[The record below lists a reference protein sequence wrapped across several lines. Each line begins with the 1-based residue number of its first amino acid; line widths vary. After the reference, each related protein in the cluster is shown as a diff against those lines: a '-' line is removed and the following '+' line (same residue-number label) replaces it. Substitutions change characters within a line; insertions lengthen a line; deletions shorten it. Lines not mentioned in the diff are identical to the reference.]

1 MATKNLLVRGG
12 ADFSALKKA
21 MGKVQK
27 DLANFKDRVNNSLKG
42 VGVALAA
49 VGAGITL
56 GSGIKDAMKFEAL
69 MGTIKQTMGAS
80 AKDFENWQNTVGASL
95 GFSKL
100 QAAELGNT
108 LSLRL
113 KDVAADQQ
121 DLFNKTT
128 QLMKAAAI
136 IRSKTGMEM
145 TEVSDRIR
153 SAMNREADGADE
165 LGVNVR
171 VAALEQSKAY
181 KEMANGQPFDKLSQS
196 MQKTITY
203 YSILEQVSGNLGD
216 TIAYNTA
223 LKMSVFQGS
232 LLNLRLAMGQ
242 AWLPILN
249 IALPALTKLTN
260 ALTRAFTVFA
270 QFMSALFGY
279 KADAGGLGAQSD
291 AADSLANSVDGVGNA
306 YQEAGKAAKK
316 AQGSLAGFDEINT
329 LADTASAAGE
339 GETGEKTGP
348 GSGGVKNPL
357 ADVDPTGGVV
367 GKLGEIEQKIQE
379 FATKVKAW
387 LSPLKEPWEKL
398 KTAIKGVGT
407 SISELWNSEAVTKL
421 RGWLASSVRFLVQ
434 KSIELLTEAFNTL
447 SGAID
452 TINGVINGDHKKI
465 MEGLKKVFD
474 SNEKS
479 IQLLKAGVIGLTA
492 AMVAQTIINAL
503 TSLYKA
509 WKTATTS
516 MTTAQWLLNVAMN
529 ANPLGLIAA
538 GIGLAVAAGILLYQN
553 WDTIKEKAGQ
563 LWEGI
568 KAAFGKLGE
577 WFGTNVKEPL
587 TKVWTEIKTNISTMA
602 SEAWGAVKTTF
613 NAVKTWFE
621 TTVKTPLATVWT
633 DIKTTISTK
642 ASEAWEEVK
651 SKFSS
656 VKTWFE
662 NSVRTPIVAVW
673 NSIKADI
680 TKKIEESI
688 ENLKT
693 TFTGLMTFIKGVF
706 TGDWEKAWEGV
717 KGIFKGVF
725 DNLYDIV
732 KRPLNLIIDA
742 INAVIGGLN
751 SISVKVPDWVPEFG
765 GKTFGINIPK
775 IPHLAK
781 GGITNGPMM
790 AVIGDNPGGREV
802 VSPLDDLQD
811 IIASAVGTAVSQAM
825 QMGGSKNS
833 GPVNLIIDG
842 TTIARAI
849 GPYLNKEN
857 NRIGGSMIRTI

>member
-1 MATKNLLVRGG
+1 M
-12 ADFSALKKA
+12 KKA
-21 MGKVQK
+21 MDKVQQQIK
-27 DLANFKDRVNNSLKG
+27 GFKDRVNNSLKG
-42 VGVALAA
+42 VGATLAA

-80 AKDFENWQNTVGASL
+80 AKDFEKWQSTVGRSL

-113 KDVAADQQ
+113 KDVASDQQ

-216 TIAYNTA
+216 TIAYNTS
-223 LKMSVFQGS
+223 LKMSVFQS
-232 LLNLRLAMGQ
+232 ALLDMRMAMGQ

-260 ALTRAFTVFA
+260 AITRAFTVFA

-279 KADAGGLGAQSD
+279 KADAGGLGAQAD
-291 AADSLANSVDGVGNA
+291 AADSLANSVEGVGNA

-339 GETGEKTGP
+339 GETGGKTGP
-348 GSGGVKNPL
+348 VLGGVTSPI
-357 ADVDPTGGVV
+357 ADVDPTGGMV

-398 KTAIKGVGT
+398 KLAIKGVGT
-407 SISELWNSEAVTKL
+407 SIAELWNSEAVTKL
-421 RGWLASSVRFLVQ
+421 RAWFANTLRFAVQ
-434 KSIELLTEAFNTL
+434 KSLELLTEAFNTL

-452 TINGVINGDHKKI
+452 TINGLINGDHKKTL
-465 MEGLKKVFD
+465 EGLKKLFD
-474 SNEKS
+474 SENSS
-479 IQLLKAGVIGLTA
+479 IKLLKASVIGLTA
-492 AMVAQTIINAL
+492 AIVAQSIISTV

-509 WKTATTS
+509 WKTATTT

-538 GIGLAVAAGILLYQN
+538 AIGLAVTAGILLYQN
-553 WDTIKEKAGQ
+553 WDKIKEKAGQ

-568 KAAFGKLGE
+568 KTAFGTLGA
-577 WFGTNVKEPL
+577 WFETNVKEPVS
-587 TKVWTEIKTNISTMA
+587 KVWTDIKNTISIKA
-602 SEAWGAVKTTF
+602 SEAWG
-613 NAVKTWFE
+613 
-621 TTVKTPLATVWT
+621 
-633 DIKTTISTK
+633 
-642 ASEAWEEVK
+642 EVK
-651 SKFSS
+651 GKFNS

-662 NSVRTPIVAVW
+662 NSVRTPVATAW
-673 NSIKADI
+673 NNIKNDI
-680 TKKIEESI
+680 SKKAGEAWSDV
-688 ENLKT
+688 K
-693 TFTGLMTFIKGVF
+693 KVF
-706 TGDWEKAWEGV
+706 TGVHDWFKTNVADKIRDTFNGITDGLGEVIVNSFKTVYNKAVG
-717 KGIFKGVF
+717 
-725 DNLYDIV
+725 Y
-732 KRPLNLIIDA
+732 
-742 INAVIGGLN
+742 LN
-751 SISVKVPDWVPEFG
+751 SMIGLLNSVLDKIPGV
-765 GKTFGINIPK
+765 GKINIPE

-811 IIASAVGTAVSQAM
+811 IIASAVGTAVMSAM
-825 QMGGSKNS
+825 QMGGGNNS

-849 GPYLNKEN
+849 GPYINKEN
-857 NRIGGSMIRTI
+857 NRIGGSMITTT